1 MHSQME
7 YIYILQRFG
16 YGINLNTCMLL
27 GNYNYLDIHGRLI
40 IYRYKVIKIGFI
52 KMGVPVDKN
61 IMQIK

>member
-1 MHSQME
+1 
-7 YIYILQRFG
+7 
-16 YGINLNTCMLL
+16 MLL